1 MSKIERLER
10 TRWDKRPF
18 ILHASVAY
26 QCAPQN
32 HHFYMVT
39 WCGDEPAVFSRF
51 EFTGINAGSYEI
63 SISDAMGEDT
73 TALESDE
80 WVLVFQQF

>member
-32 HHFYMVT
+32 HHFYMVN
-39 WCGDEPAVFSRF
+39 WWADEPAGFSRF
-51 EFTGINAGSYEI
+51 EFTGAISMAYEI
-63 SISDAMGEDT
+63 KIT
-73 TALESDE
+73 VKTVK
-80 WVLVFQQF
+80 VLRR